1 MRRSPY
7 LVPCSLPSN
16 QLSFSSIRPHLL
28 TTGARRQDLFGV
40 AQPGAVEQDVSAL
53 RHQRN
58 GSIPI
63 HLGFASSWADR
74 DVLSGGIRP
83 ADLLS
88 RWHLTLEMFGRLFA
102 EEVGAEP
109 RSTILELG
117 GFPVK
122 ESRFK
127 CVVCV
132 HEPQCL
138 VGPPDCPSLFP
149 QERNGTPEKPIAT

>member
-1 MRRSPY
+1 M
-7 LVPCSLPSN
+7 
-16 QLSFSSIRPHLL
+16 
-28 TTGARRQDLFGV
+28 
-40 AQPGAVEQDVSAL
+40 SAL

-58 GSIPI
+58 FAMPI
-63 HLGFASSWADR
+63 HLGFASTWADR
-74 DVLSGGIRP
+74 DGFGSAIQP

-127 CVVCV
+127 
-132 HEPQCL
+132 
-138 VGPPDCPSLFP
+138 
-149 QERNGTPEKPIAT
+149 